1 MSSATDRAL
10 SAECCADPEDV
21 AWGRVPGA
29 DPPIRWQVPV
39 IVFLIAALLLALV
52 IVFVVK
58 SPGQLDDPD
67 PANQRAGLLL
77 NGPALPV
84 QVAGVSFGDHPVIV
98 LFERTPPTG
107 KAFQQ
112 WSQTVSDDDVQLVV
126 VVTGSQQASVLA
138 AAVNMPIPVDGG
150 PPVGYAVID
159 ANRVVRYA
167 TLDPV
172 YTRNSFEV
180 DVITGTIS

>member
-1 MSSATDRAL
+1 VSSATDRAL

-21 AWGRVPGA
+21 TWGRVPGA

-39 IVFLIAALLLALV
+39 VVFLIAALLLALV

-58 SPGQLDDPD
+58 SPGPLDDPD

-77 NGPALPV
+77 NGPVLPA
-84 QVAGVSFGDHPVIV
+84 QVAGMSFGGHPVIV
-98 LFERTPPTG
+98 LFERTPPEG
-107 KAFQQ
+107 EAFQQ
-112 WSQTVSDDDVQLVV
+112 WSQAVSDDGVQLVV
-126 VVTGSQQASVLA
+126 VVTGSQQASELA
-138 AAVNMPIPVDGG
+138 AAVHMPTPVDGG

-180 DVITGTIS
+180 DVITGAIS

>member
-1 MSSATDRAL
+1 M
-10 SAECCADPEDV
+10 
-21 AWGRVPGA
+21 
-29 DPPIRWQVPV
+29 
-39 IVFLIAALLLALV
+39 
-52 IVFVVK
+52 
-58 SPGQLDDPD
+58 
-67 PANQRAGLLL
+67 
-77 NGPALPV
+77 
-84 QVAGVSFGDHPVIV
+84 SFGDHPVIV

>member
-21 AWGRVPGA
+21 TWGRVPGA

-39 IVFLIAALLLALV
+39 VVFLIAALLLALV

-58 SPGQLDDPD
+58 SPGPLDDPD

-77 NGPALPV
+77 NGPVLPA
-84 QVAGVSFGDHPVIV
+84 QVAGMSFGGHPVIV
-98 LFERTPPTG
+98 LFERTPPEG
-107 KAFQQ
+107 EAFQQ
-112 WSQTVSDDDVQLVV
+112 WSQAVSDDGVQLV
-126 VVTGSQQASVLA
+126 VVTGSQQASELA
-138 AAVNMPIPVDGG
+138 AAVHMPTPVDGG

-180 DVITGTIS
+180 DVITGAIS